1 VIGRA
6 SPATP
11 RSEGVRTRPPRLED
25 APRVAALVTAA
36 TSGWLGWAE
45 ATEETILGWWR
56 SPGVH
61 LEHESRVA
69 VTAEELTGYAFLL
82 PGERFRSTIWLELWI
97 REGADESMIGDA
109 LLTGLEPRL
118 TMLARRAT
126 PAAPVRLR
134 LQVEASRRAV
144 GEMLERRG
152 FEIVRSPIRMVAD
165 LDRGLPR
172 PSWPDGV
179 RVRTFVPADARS
191 VHTFQMEAL
200 RDTWE
205 FEPES
210 FETWMAETE
219 APRFDPSLWWIA
231 EREGELVG
239 VMLCRMDS
247 SDPELGW
254 LHVIGV
260 GRPWRRR
267 ALGQAL
273 LLHALH
279 EFRARGLRR
288 AALGVDAD
296 NPTGAR
302 RLAERNGFQVAQRF
316 WTYERRLR
324 GSQPLRRIL
333 RGVRRTVRAR
343 SSR

>member
-1 VIGRA
+1 V
-6 SPATP
+6 
-11 RSEGVRTRPPRLED
+11 SE
-25 APRVAALVTAA
+25 A

-45 ATEETILGWWR
+45 ATEETILGWWG
-56 SPGVH
+56 SPGVQR
-61 LEHESRVA
+61 EHDSRVA
-69 VTAEELTGYAFLL
+69 VTADELTGYAFLL
-82 PGERFRSTIWLELWI
+82 PGERFRSTLWLELWT
-97 REGADESMIGDA
+97 RAGADESTIADA

-118 TMLARRAT
+118 TTLARRAT

-134 LQVEASRRAV
+134 LQVETSRRAV
-144 GEMLERRG
+144 GEILEHRG
-152 FEIVRSPIRMVAD
+152 FEVVRSPIRMVAD
-165 LDRGLPR
+165 LDRALPV

-179 RVRTFVPADARS
+179 RVRTFVPADARDL
-191 VHTFQMEAL
+191 HAFQMEVL
-200 RDTWE
+200 GDTWE

-210 FETWMAETE
+210 FETWVAETE
-219 APRFDPSLWWIA
+219 APSFDPSLWWIA

-239 VMLCRMDS
+239 VMLCRVDS

-279 EFRARGLRR
+279 EFDVRGLRR
-288 AALGVDAD
+288 AVLGVDAD

-324 GSQPLRRIL
+324 GPQPFRRLL
-333 RGVRRTVRAR
+333 RGARRAVRGRL
-343 SSR
+343 SR